1 MFSFVP
7 IDRLLVSRDYPS
19 SCFFIIEFS
28 RACAL
33 FNFNF
38 YRLYTWHFT
47 EWWRLLAIGYG
58 LLWGV
63 KGDFLINNCLL
74 CLYISEKSCT
84 FEGHRPRSHAHEP
97 TSSSGWACETKIALR
112 LKLAALLPL
121 PTNSQICG
129 IPLSTFAKCW
139 TYFSVA
145 RNYFQ
150 KSATPSESVS
160 LPTLMQ
166 ASFQRVAEKLIQID
180 KIYYFWK

>member
-1 MFSFVP
+1 MALKSILYCCRAISMRYMRNICVTYAHHSLVTCRTQVSSVKCKVDAIGNVQRSMFSFVP

-74 CLYISEKSCT
+74 CLYISGESSN
-84 FEGHRPRSHAHEP
+84 FEH
-97 TSSSGWACETKIALR
+97 
-112 LKLAALLPL
+112 LPA
-121 PTNSQICG
+121 CG
-129 IPLSTFAKCW
+129 IPS
-139 TYFSVA
+139 
-145 RNYFQ
+145 
-150 KSATPSESVS
+150 
-160 LPTLMQ
+160 
-166 ASFQRVAEKLIQID
+166 
-180 KIYYFWK
+180 